1 MVHPLW
7 PRGASLDAS
16 IAQGLAA
23 LPPDEASHL
32 VQEALQH
39 TEGDTERASC
49 VLSAALRG
57 LAAENAEGAVDK
69 NPTDT
74 GMSRSSSTS
83 SIGRGLAGGAS
94 RVTIYSDHGS
104 GSEDDDDDVLPGL
117 NSGSSTIVQYPA
129 RRSNRCQS
137 QSQVP
142 PGTCAPADA
151 GASWMESVREEKPES
166 ERTLR
171 VHYQPSNSVFQ
182 DSDDEEDTRLDMEQ
196 FAAWGHRVETQLETE
211 QFAALGEKID
221 SMTKTFPVRPR
232 EGSLESSPQVPLA
245 AQESQVFVVMGCGDA
260 VCYKLPTKKLDQGEA
275 PKPKT
280 APDRDS
286 SEQVDARCWKYLESR
301 YPIIPQARRIRN
313 KHLQLAD
320 ERLAHIQKEE
330 ELLAM
335 RKRSIAFQARC
346 KRDQRI
352 DSKHAGRLHLVLSA
366 EFEVASKALAS
377 KLDCSSAINLEQLHS
392 FIRMELRV
400 SQEAISDTD
409 IDTLAAVLSPCN
421 GSFHF
426 DAEDLL
432 RFLRDGV
439 DALPAWR
446 VIFADEKRATELIS
460 KRFWP
465 FLQKESMRHR
475 ATLA

>member
-16 IAQGLAA
+16 IEQGLAA
-23 LPPDEASHL
+23 LPPDQASHL

-39 TEGDTERASC
+39 TDGDAERASC

-57 LAAENAEGAVDK
+57 LAENAEGAASK

-74 GMSRSSSTS
+74 GGPTGRSRSSSAS

-104 GSEDDDDDVLPGL
+104 GSDDDDDDVLPGL
-117 NSGSSTIVQYPA
+117 NVGGSTIVQYPA

-142 PGTCAPADA
+142 PRNYAPAGA
-151 GASWMESVREEKPES
+151 GASWMESVKEEKPLS
-166 ERTLR
+166 EATLR
-171 VHYQPSNSVFQ
+171 VHYPPPNSALQ
-182 DSDDEEDTRLDMEQ
+182 DSSDEEDTRLDMEQ

-211 QFAALGEKID
+211 QFAALGQKVD
-221 SMTKTFPVRPR
+221 TMTKTFPVRQACP
-232 EGSLESSPQVPLA
+232 EQSSPQAPSV
-245 AQESQVFVVMGCGDA
+245 AQEQVLVHGCGDA
-260 VCYKLPTKKLDQGEA
+260 LCYKLPTKKTRQCEA
-275 PKPKT
+275 PKA

-301 YPIIPQARRIRN
+301 HQLMLDARRIREEH
-313 KHLQLAD
+313 HLLANQKL
-320 ERLAHIQKEE
+320 RQIKKEE
-330 ELLAM
+330 EL
-335 RKRSIAFQARC
+335 QARRQRSKDRW

-352 DSKHAGRLHLVLSA
+352 DAEHAQRLHWALGE
-366 EFEVASKALAS
+366 EFEPASKALAS
-377 KLDCSSAINLEQLHS
+377 KLDCSSGMDLEQLHS
-392 FIRMELRV
+392 LIRMELRV

-409 IDTLAAVLSPCN
+409 IDTLAGVLSPSY
-421 GSFHF
+421 GSSKF

-439 DALPAWR
+439 HALPAWR
-446 VIFADEKRATELIS
+446 VIFADEKRASELIAE
-460 KRFWP
+460 RFKP
-465 FLQKESMRHR
+465 FLQRESK
-475 ATLA
+475 